1 MASKTTEFCLLENV
15 TSAEVFLKSCFSC
28 SSSKLKKYF
37 DKSFLNKSL
46 KAKSVLKLPVNFIN
60 EGLINPIYSGGEIS
74 FIHED
79 ENFLVMNKLP
89 YQYVHPLSYD
99 ETDNCLSYL
108 RNKRPELLN
117 VNQGHYDRGLL
128 YRLDFETS
136 GVLIYVKNEKLF
148 QELREN
154 FAGIARKKIYRCW
167 VKGKCDLAGT
177 FTHSF
182 SSAGLK
188 GAKVI
193 VGDET
198 KYEQKGVLSIRTIR
212 YDENTDR
219 SLLEIDLQTGLRHQ
233 IRAQLAYLG
242 YPLIGDEFYGG
253 VKAQRLY
260 LHAQSYQILA
270 LEKETIFEIKDT
282 DFQ

>member
-1 MASKTTEFCLLENV
+1 MALKTTEFCLLENV
-15 TSAEVFLKSCFSC
+15 SSVEEFLKSCFSC
-28 SSSKLKKYF
+28 SSTKLKKYF

-46 KAKSVLKLPVNFIN
+46 KAKSTLKLPLNFIN
-60 EGLINPIYSGGEIS
+60 EGMINPNYTGGEIP
-74 FIHED
+74 FLYED

-99 ETDNCLSYL
+99 ESDNCLSYL
-108 RNKRPELLN
+108 RTKRPELLN

-128 YRLDFETS
+128 YRLDYETS
-136 GVLIYVKNEKLF
+136 GVLIYVKAEKLY

-154 FAGIARKKIYRCW
+154 FAVVTRKKIYRCW
-167 VKGKCDLAGT
+167 VDGECSLTGS

-182 SSAGLK
+182 SSSGEK
-188 GAKVI
+188 GMKVI

-198 KYEQKGVLSIRTIR
+198 KYKQRGTLSLKFIR
-212 YDENTDR
+212 YDQNNDR
-219 SLLEIDLQTGLRHQ
+219 TLMEVDLQTGLRHQ

-242 YPLIGDEFYGG
+242 YPLLGDTLYGG
-253 VKAQRLY
+253 KKGPRLY
-260 LHAQSYQILA
+260 LHAQTYQISLKK
-270 LEKETIFEIKDT
+270 KELIFEIKDS